1 MNKTFSDRAFA
12 QYVYWQNQDRKT
24 LKRINDLIKD
34 IERNGV
40 DKGIGKPE
48 LLKNELAGHW
58 SRRIDEKNRLVYKI
72 DEHGTLRIEY
82 CKGHYE

>member
-1 MNKTFSDRAFA
+1 MNKAFSDKAFE
-12 QYVYWQNQDRKT
+12 QYLYWQRQDRKI
-24 LKRINDLIKD
+24 LNRINALIKD
-34 IERNGV
+34 IDRNGV

-48 LLKNELAGHW
+48 MLKHELAGHW
-58 SRRIDEKNRLVYKI
+58 SRRIDETNRLVYKV

>member
-1 MNKTFSDRAFA
+1 MNKAFSDKAFE
-12 QYVYWQNQDRKT
+12 QYLYWQRQDRKT
-24 LKRINDLIKD
+24 LNRINALIKD
-34 IERNGV
+34 IDRNGV

-48 LLKNELAGHW
+48 MLKHELAGHW
-58 SRRIDEKNRLVYKI
+58 SRRIDETNRLVYKV